1 MRTRPIYFLY
11 LTLLL
16 ILFIIKGY
24 SQTTNATTST
34 TTTTA
39 TTTPLPAAPG
49 NDNIKRPS
57 GPLNIPEID
66 NYVTACFGLYDQ
78 TNQLQTQL
86 NAIEKQVLL
95 GKLSEMDTNN
105 IETELNGF
113 NTQLAALKVTG
124 LELAQSS
131 SAMTDNVYKDL
142 KDKPLKI
149 PGALVR
155 VKNSTKAVKVSLQNI
170 HTMLTVTMVNINHKL
185 HPLNAADSAQN
196 KQAPSGQAVANTG
209 KTMKTSISITGLG
222 FSSFNSFFTEVNT
235 IASIKSTTKKFNS
248 SSTSVIDVVHYGTT
262 DDLLS
267 AILSNCKDVVSDK
280 NVGSSEKGKISLAF

>member
-1 MRTRPIYFLY
+1 MKTRLIYFLY

-16 ILFIIKGY
+16 ILFVIRGY
-24 SQTTNATTST
+24 SQTTNTTTST
-34 TTTTA
+34 TTTTR
-39 TTTPLPAAPG
+39 LPATPG

-57 GPLNIPEID
+57 EPLNIPEID

-113 NTQLAALKVTG
+113 NTQLAALRVTG
-124 LELAQSS
+124 LELAQSG

-149 PGALVR
+149 PGALIR
-155 VKNSTKAVKVSLQNI
+155 VKNATKAVKVSLQNI
-170 HTMLTVTMVNINHKL
+170 HTMLTVTMVNINHRL

-196 KQAPSGQAVANTG
+196 KQAPSAPAIVNTG

-222 FSSFNSFFTEVNT
+222 FSSFNSLFTEVNT
-235 IASIKSTTKKFNS
+235 ISSIKSTTKKFNS
-248 SSTSVIDVVHYGTT
+248 SSTSVIDVVHYGST

-267 AILSNCKDVVSDK
+267 AILSSCKDVVSDK